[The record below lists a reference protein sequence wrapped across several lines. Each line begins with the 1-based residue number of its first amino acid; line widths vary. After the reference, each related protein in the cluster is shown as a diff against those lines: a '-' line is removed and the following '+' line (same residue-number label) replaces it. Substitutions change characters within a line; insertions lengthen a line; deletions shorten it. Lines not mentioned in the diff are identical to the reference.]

1 MLDAWSKRRG
11 KNARPRAEHLL
22 VVTFAGLIL
31 VGALLLRLPLC
42 SAAEQVSFLD
52 CLFTSTSAVCVTG
65 LTTVDTGTR
74 WTTAG
79 HVVILVLIQVGG
91 LGIMT
96 FAAAAFQLFRQRI
109 SLTQDDALQGS
120 FFHDETGRGE
130 APFWR
135 IVKITFAAELVG
147 AIVIF
152 ASLDRGGEVRATWF
166 EALFISVSAYCNA
179 GFATFSSNAVALRE
193 NYVALG
199 MVMVLIIVGGIG
211 YSVLFE
217 SVDRYRAWRRKQRHT
232 PLLWSLNSR
241 VVVLVSIALCVGG
254 GAVMMLTGMTREDD
268 TIAERALHAL
278 FQSVS
283 SRTAGFNTVDVELL
297 PLPTLLILIA
307 LMFIGGS
314 PGSCAGGIKT
324 TSFVVGVASAIS
336 GATGSDNL
344 TLFGRRIPS
353 DVLQRT
359 GLVIGLA
366 ALWQILGVMIL
377 TLTEQVGGHVRFE
390 HLVFEQVSAFNTVGL
405 SMNYSPKLSTA
416 GKVWIILS
424 MFAGRVGPLTIGLAV
439 LKRQQARFQYPVE
452 RVMIG

>member
-1 MLDAWSKRRG
+1 MLDAWSKPRG
-11 KNARPRAEHLL
+11 RSSRLRAEHLL
-22 VVTFAGLIL
+22 VITFAGLIL
-31 VGALLLRLPLC
+31 GGAILLRLPFC

-52 CLFTSTSAVCVTG
+52 CLFTATSAVCVTG

-74 WTTAG
+74 WTMAG
-79 HVVILVLIQVGG
+79 HVVILILIQLGG

-96 FAAAAFQLFRQRI
+96 FAAAAFQLFRARL
-109 SLTQDDALQGS
+109 SLTSDDALQGS

-135 IVKITFAAELVG
+135 IVKLTLAIEVVG
-147 AIVIF
+147 AIIIYV
-152 ASLDRGGEVRATWF
+152 SLARGGEVHATWF
-166 EALFISVSAYCNA
+166 EALFLSISAYCNA

-193 NYVALG
+193 NFVALI
-199 MVMVLIIVGGIG
+199 MIMFLIIAGGIG

-217 SVDRYRAWRRKQRHT
+217 SVDRFRAWWRKRRHT
-232 PLLWSLNSR
+232 PLLWSLNTR
-241 VVVLVSIALCVGG
+241 VVILVSAVLCVGG
-254 GAVMMLTGMTREDD
+254 GAVMVLTGMTGDED
-268 TIAERALHAL
+268 TFYERTLHAV

-283 SRTAGFNTVDVELL
+283 ARTAGFNSVNVEML
-297 PLPTLLILIA
+297 PLPTILILIA

-324 TSFVVGVASAIS
+324 TSFAVGVASAFS
-336 GATGSDNL
+336 GTTGSDDL
-344 TLFGRRIPS
+344 TLFGRRIPQ
-353 DVLQRT
+353 DVIQRT
-359 GLVIGLA
+359 SLVIGLA

-377 TLTEQVGGHVRFE
+377 TLTERIGGDVRFE

-405 SMNYSPKLSTA
+405 SMNFSPKLSPA
-416 GKVWIILS
+416 GKIWIMLS